1 MRIITVTFHLADNYG
16 ALLQA
21 YALQKLLLSKKI
33 NTMILN
39 YDNKNISGSYSLLK
53 SDSKKPIKA
62 IKNFLYNI
70 LFLSVNIK
78 KKNNFNKFRKNL
90 QLTELFSDKK
100 KVENIYKENDVFIV
114 GSDQVWNPNWTG
126 GVDEIYTLCF
136 GNKKIKRL
144 SYAASSGNVINV
156 EKNINVFKERLNNF
170 AFISVR
176 ENSLK
181 EYLEKILNRPV
192 EIALDPTMLLEKKDW
207 IKIAGNK
214 RIEKEKYIFTYEAG
228 NPNQQYYDAVNK
240 LAYLTGLK
248 IVYFGKH
255 DLRGK
260 YECKKKSYYSAGPA
274 EWLNLLF
281 NAEYVVTT
289 SFHGVALSSLLNKEM
304 FVVLSTLPDRLTTLL
319 NTLELNNR
327 IINDKNKIDNL
338 LNKKTEWDKVNKLIE
353 QERKKSLNW
362 LLNAIE
368 SDKNEQK

>member
-1 MRIITVTFHLADNYG
+1 M
-16 ALLQA
+16 
-21 YALQKLLLSKKI
+21 
-33 NTMILN
+33 
-39 YDNKNISGSYSLLK
+39 
-53 SDSKKPIKA
+53 
-62 IKNFLYNI
+62 
-70 LFLSVNIK
+70 
-78 KKNNFNKFRKNL
+78 
-90 QLTELFSDKK
+90 
-100 KVENIYKENDVFIV
+100 FI
-114 GSDQVWNPNWTG
+114 
-126 GVDEIYTLCF
+126 
-136 GNKKIKRL
+136 
-144 SYAASSGNVINV
+144 
-156 EKNINVFKERLNNF
+156 
-170 AFISVR
+170 
-176 ENSLK
+176 
-181 EYLEKILNRPV
+181 
-192 EIALDPTMLLEKKDW
+192 
-207 IKIAGNK
+207 
-214 RIEKEKYIFTYEAG
+214 
-228 NPNQQYYDAVNK
+228 
-240 LAYLTGLK
+240 
-248 IVYFGKH
+248 FGKH